1 MDNEK
6 KTGKA
11 AHILSVRLSE
21 SAPRSSTRSQLSSS
35 IRGREDGGEEEK
47 KKHPSSSDPRNE
59 KKGRTEKRAS
69 ERKTKDRGK
78 KRKKRRSPRS
88 CDICLV
94 HPSERSKHG
103 FFFRKL
109 YNVLSFVLF
118 ISHSS

>member
-47 KKHPSSSDPRNE
+47 KKKHPSSSDPRNG
-59 KKGRTEKRAS
+59 KKGRTEERAS
-69 ERKTKDRGK
+69 EREEEK
-78 KRKKRRSPRS
+78 
-88 CDICLV
+88 
-94 HPSERSKHG
+94 
-103 FFFRKL
+103 
-109 YNVLSFVLF
+109 
-118 ISHSS
+118 